1 MVKTKKT
8 YKTRLRKTEKQG
20 GKGKS
25 NKTNNVTLTMLEN
38 TELLLPN
45 HQKIIEI
52 QQTLI
57 AVSFIELNKKNMTRI
72 KDIAEKFIA
81 SSDNLIKNAAT
92 TILIN
97 IEKFNREEEKK
108 AIKLVQK
115 ARKEEQIALEKS
127 RKEEEKQRL
136 AAEEKEKQ
144 RVSAE
149 EKEKQRLVI
158 KEKQRIAEEKQRV
171 AAEEK
176 QRVAAEEKE
185 KLAIKEKQKL
195 AIKEEKEKQKLAIKE
210 EKEKERL
217 AAEEKEKE
225 RLAAEEKEKER
236 LAAEEKEKER
246 LVAEKEKERL
256 AEDAR
261 KAAIVETSKTLSPK
275 VSSKTLSPT
284 VSSKTL
290 SPTVSSKYQSITT
303 LNDLSRLLTD
313 SDIELLLSKD
323 LLTQFSTNTGKY
335 LDFFDKFRML
345 DPYTFSKIYHIETII
360 LVLTG
365 IINMQTKEYKI
376 ILKGGKG
383 LQMEFRRQKHTMR
396 IVTDDIDLL
405 IHPIGEYNE
414 AEAKKVAHEFAQI
427 VLAIINQIY
436 VSGEF
441 SILPEEKSINK
452 YIVKMSYLSPEGYK
466 AISDVD
472 FKKDTQDFF
481 TDEKLSETRFY
492 LKNKNTKTN
501 LLYYHQSLDAFINE
515 KKEIKQNYDNCD
527 CTKKD
532 LTEGCKQLCKD
543 KDWMLVKL
551 SKYKPVIQSYE
562 LSQKIKQHKIN
573 PAAVEFVPGKGLEKT
588 E

>member
-25 NKTNNVTLTMLEN
+25 NKTNDDPLTMLEN
-38 TELLLPN
+38 TEILLPN

-72 KDIAEKFIA
+72 KDIADKFIA
-81 SSDNLIKNAAT
+81 SNDNLIKNAAA

-97 IEKFNREEEKK
+97 IEKFNREEEEKS
-108 AIKLVQK
+108 IKLAQK
-115 ARKEEQIALEKS
+115 AKKEQAALEKTRKEEAKKAEDKRRLAEEKE
-127 RKEEEKQRL
+127 KLAEEKEKQRL
-136 AAEEKEKQ
+136 AAEEKQ
-144 RVSAE
+144 R
-149 EKEKQRLVI
+149 
-158 KEKQRIAEEKQRV
+158 
-171 AAEEK
+171 
-176 QRVAAEEKE
+176 
-185 KLAIKEKQKL
+185 LAIKEKERL
-195 AIKEEKEKQKLAIKE
+195 AI
-210 EKEKERL
+210 KEKERL
-217 AAEEKEKE
+217 AAEEKERLAIEEKE
-225 RLAAEEKEKER
+225 RLAIEEKERLAIEEKER
-236 LAAEEKEKER
+236 LAAEEKER
-246 LVAEKEKERL
+246 LAAEEKERL

-261 KAAIVETSKTLSPK
+261 KTAIVETSKTLSPK
-275 VSSKTLSPT
+275 

-313 SDIELLLSKD
+313 SDIELLLSKE
-323 LLTQFSTNTGKY
+323 LLTKFSKNTDKY
-335 LDFFDKFRML
+335 LDFFDKFSML
-345 DPYTFSKIYHIETII
+345 DTYTFSKIYHIETII

-365 IINMQTKEYKI
+365 IINMRIEGYKI

-515 KKEIKQNYDNCD
+515 KKEIKQIYDKCD
-527 CTKKD
+527 CTKMD

-551 SKYKPVIQSYE
+551 SKYEPIIQKYE

-573 PAAVEFVPGKGLEKT
+573 SAAVEFVPGKK
-588 E
+588 

>member
-25 NKTNNVTLTMLEN
+25 NKTNDDPLTMLEN
-38 TELLLPN
+38 TEILLPN
-45 HQKIIEI
+45 HQKMIEI

-92 TILIN
+92 TILTN
-97 IEKFNREEEKK
+97 IEKFNREEEEKT
-108 AIKLVQK
+108 IKLAEK
-115 ARKEEQIALEKS
+115 TRKEEQIALGKT
-127 RKEEEKQRL
+127 RKEEAKK
-136 AAEEKEKQ
+136 AEEK
-144 RVSAE
+144 RRLAE
-149 EKEKQRLVI
+149 EE
-158 KEKQRIAEEKQRV
+158 
-171 AAEEK
+171 
-176 QRVAAEEKE
+176 E
-185 KLAIKEKQKL
+185 KLAIKEKEKRRL
-195 AIKEEKEKQKLAIKE
+195 AEEKEKERLVI
-210 EKEKERL
+210 KEKERL
-217 AAEEKEKE
+217 AAEEKERLAIKEKERLAIKE
-225 RLAAEEKEKER
+225 RLAAEEKERLAIKERLAAEEKER
-236 LAAEEKEKER
+236 LAAEEKERLAAEEKER
-246 LVAEKEKERL
+246 LAAEEKERL

-284 VSSKTL
+284 VSSK
-290 SPTVSSKYQSITT
+290 YQSITK
-303 LNDLSRLLTD
+303 LNELSRLLTD
-313 SDIELLLSKD
+313 SDIELLLCKE
-323 LLTQFSTNTGKY
+323 LLTKFSKNTDKY
-335 LDFFDKFRML
+335 LDFFDKFSML
-345 DPYTFSKIYHIETII
+345 DTYTFSKIYHIETII

-365 IINMQTKEYKI
+365 IINMRIEGYKI

-414 AEAKKVAHEFAQI
+414 AEAKKVAQEFAQI

-492 LKNKNTKTN
+492 LKNKNTKTY

-527 CTKKD
+527 CTKMD

-551 SKYKPVIQSYE
+551 SKYEPVIQSYE
-562 LSQKIKQHKIN
+562 LSQKIKQRKIN
-573 PAAVEFVPGKGLEKT
+573 PAAVEFVPGKRLEKT